1 MSGAETFFVFKPVN
15 YKKTG
20 LDQFEELWYLS
31 LVLQFNDLFI
41 SQITEHS
48 RLGNVIIKYK
58 TELVGTN
65 FCYALV
71 ITVDHNIQ

>member
-41 SQITEHS
+41 SQITEHTGHLLFI
-48 RLGNVIIKYK
+48 RDWKML
-58 TELVGTN
+58 
-65 FCYALV
+65 
-71 ITVDHNIQ
+71 